1 MIRPAKVEFSMS
13 PEVSRSEKTR
23 VIILLIITSIVLPF
37 APDIVVWGLA
47 VVQILLLIRAIPR
60 HDWNT
65 VHLGI
70 LVCSVTLFSVTPGA
84 RRWPW
89 VFLGPVLFYWAL
101 LLSLRPLRLTAT
113 WLRLGS
119 PTLPIWI
126 VAGTVAVG
134 SAVSLLLW
142 FKLAHP
148 NVSGK
153 AGLIPQWS
161 AARLVVLGL
170 GFALFNAAMEEMIW
184 RGIIFDALQ
193 QTGLR
198 TASVVLLQA
207 ISFGVVHL
215 HGFPSGNLG
224 ILLAS
229 AYGVILGLLRA
240 QTRGLLVP
248 FVTHAVTDS
257 SIFGILVYLAHD

>member
-1 MIRPAKVEFSMS
+1 MNA
-13 PEVSRSEKTR
+13 EVSGPEQRTA
-23 VIILLIITSIVLPF
+23 IILLIVISIVRPF
-37 APDIVVWGLA
+37 IPGNFVWGLA
-47 VVQILLLIRAIPR
+47 IVQLVLLIRAIPR

-70 LVCSVTLFSVTPGA
+70 LLCSLTLFSVIPDT

-89 VFLGPVLFYWAL
+89 IFLMPVLLYWAL
-101 LLSLRPLRLTAT
+101 LQSFRPLRLTAT
-113 WLRLGS
+113 WLRTGH

-142 FKLAHP
+142 FKLARP
-148 NVSGK
+148 NVK
-153 AGLIPQWS
+153 WQAGLIPPWS
-161 AARLVVLGL
+161 PGRLVLLGL
-170 GFALFNAAMEEMIW
+170 GFALFNAAVEEMIW
-184 RGIIFDALQ
+184 RGVIFDALERARLP
-193 QTGLR
+193 TTL
-198 TASVVLLQA
+198 VVLMQA
-207 ISFGVVHL
+207 VSFGVVHL
-215 HGFPSGNLG
+215 HGFPSGRFG

-229 AYGVILGLLRA
+229 AYGAILGVLRA

>member
-1 MIRPAKVEFSMS
+1 MS
-13 PEVSRSEKTR
+13 PDVSRSEETR
-23 VIILLIITSIVLPF
+23 AIILLVIITIALPF
-37 APDIVVWGLA
+37 APNIVVWGLA
-47 VVQILLLIRAIPR
+47 VIQILLLIRAIPR

-70 LVCSVTLFSVTPGA
+70 LVCSLTLFSVIPGT

-89 VFLGPVLFYWAL
+89 VFLVPVLFYWAL
-101 LLSLRPLRLTAT
+101 VLSFRPLRLTVT
-113 WLRLGS
+113 WLRLGR

-126 VAGTVAVG
+126 VAGAVTVG

-142 FKLAHP
+142 FKLARP
-148 NVSGK
+148 DVSGK

-161 AARLVVLGL
+161 AARLLLLGL
-170 GFALFNAAMEEMIW
+170 GFALFNAAVEEMIW
-184 RGIIFDALQ
+184 RGIIFNALQ
-193 QTGLR
+193 RTGLR
-198 TASVVLLQA
+198 IAPVILMQA
-207 ISFGVVHL
+207 ASFGVIHL
-215 HGFPSGNLG
+215 HGFPSGSLG

>member
-1 MIRPAKVEFSMS
+1 MNSD
-13 PEVSRSEKTR
+13 VSRREETAP
-23 VIILLIITSIVLPF
+23 IILLTITSIVLPF
-37 APDIVVWGLA
+37 IPEIVVWVLA
-47 VVQILLLIRAIPR
+47 IVQILLLIWAIPR

-70 LVCSVTLFSVTPGA
+70 LICSLTLFSVIPGT

-89 VFLGPVLFYWAL
+89 VILLPVLFYWAL
-101 LLSLRPLRLTAT
+101 LLSFRPLRLTAT
-113 WLRLGS
+113 WLRVGL

-126 VAGTVAVG
+126 VAGIVAVG

-148 NVSGK
+148 DVSGK

-161 AARLVVLGL
+161 AARLLLLGF
-170 GFALFNAAMEEMIW
+170 GFALVNAAVEEMIW
-184 RGIIFDALQ
+184 RGIIFDGLQ
-193 QTGLR
+193 RTGLR
-198 TASVVLLQA
+198 SASVVLLQA
-207 ISFGVVHL
+207 ISFGVIHL
-215 HGFPSGNLG
+215 HGFPSGSLG

-248 FVTHAVTDS
+248 FVTHAVTDF

>member
-1 MIRPAKVEFSMS
+1 MNA
-13 PEVSRSEKTR
+13 EVSGPEQRTA
-23 VIILLIITSIVLPF
+23 IILLIVISIVRPF
-37 APDIVVWGLA
+37 IPGNFVWGLA
-47 VVQILLLIRAIPR
+47 IVQLVLLIRAIPR

-70 LVCSVTLFSVTPGA
+70 LLCSLTLFSVIPDT

-89 VFLGPVLFYWAL
+89 IFLMPVLLYWAL
-101 LLSLRPLRLTAT
+101 LQSFRPLRLTAT
-113 WLRLGS
+113 WLRTGH

-142 FKLAHP
+142 FKLARP
-148 NVSGK
+148 NVK
-153 AGLIPQWS
+153 WQAGLIPPWS
-161 AARLVVLGL
+161 PGRLVLLGL
-170 GFALFNAAMEEMIW
+170 GFALFNAAVEEMIW
-184 RGIIFDALQ
+184 RGVIFDALERARLP
-193 QTGLR
+193 TTL
-198 TASVVLLQA
+198 VVLMQA
-207 ISFGVVHL
+207 VSFGVVHL
-215 HGFPSGNLG
+215 HGFPSGSFG

-229 AYGVILGLLRA
+229 AYGAILGVLRA